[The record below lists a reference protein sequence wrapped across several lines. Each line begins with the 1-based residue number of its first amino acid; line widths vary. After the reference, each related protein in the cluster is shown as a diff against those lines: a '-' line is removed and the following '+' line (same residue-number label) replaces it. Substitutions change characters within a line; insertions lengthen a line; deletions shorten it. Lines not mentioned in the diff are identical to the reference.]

1 METALIVKVDKFVNA
16 PVSEVWRALTDP
28 KLIKEYFFG
37 TEAVSD
43 WKKGSSLVFR
53 GEWEGKSYEDKGTIL
68 EVIPNQ
74 LLKYNYWSNLSGL
87 EDKPEN
93 YANITYQLTPEGNGT
108 RLVIIQDNVENE
120 EKREHSEKNWLYIMD
135 SMEKLISSKS

>member
-1 METALIVKVDKFVNA
+1 METALIVKVDKYISA

-43 WKKGSSLVFR
+43 WKKGSTLVFK

-68 EVIPNQ
+68 EIIPNQ
-74 LLKYNYWSNLSGL
+74 LLKYNYWSNLSGS

-93 YANITYQLTPEGNGT
+93 YANITYQLAPEGNGT
-108 RLVIIQDNVENE
+108 RLIIIQDNIENE

-135 SMEKLISSKS
+135 SMEKLIVK